1 MREVLTRAAL
11 GVVWLLHLL
20 PLQLLAPIGR
30 GLGFLFYLLGRE
42 RRGVALTNLRLC
54 FPRWSEAERRR
65 VGRAHFQAFGR
76 GVLEHGILWWASKER
91 IQRLVR
97 VEGIEH
103 LEAARARPVIV
114 LAPHFIG
121 LDMGGVRMATETAGC
136 SMYRQ
141 QSNRVMDDMLLRGR
155 ARFVP
160 QRLFSRRDGIRPLI
174 RAMREGL
181 PFYYLPDQDFGSRDS
196 IFVPFFGVP
205 TATITG
211 VSRIARL
218 AGAVVVPAVTRQLPG
233 AHGYVVTFY
242 PAWSDFPTDDEE
254 RDARRVNE
262 FIEQRVLEMPEQY
275 LWVHKR
281 FKTRPP
287 GAASVY

>member
-1 MREVLTRAAL
+1 MLTRVAL
-11 GVVWLLHLL
+11 GLLWLLRLL
-20 PLQLLAPIGR
+20 PLPMLAPLGR
-30 GLGFLFYLLGRE
+30 GLGLLYYLLGRE
-42 RRGVALTNLRLC
+42 RRNVALTNLGLC
-54 FPRWSEAERRR
+54 FPHWSESERQR
-65 VGRAHFQAFGR
+65 VARAHFQALGR
-76 GVLEHGILWWASKER
+76 AVLEEGILWWSSTDR
-91 IQRLVR
+91 IRRLVR

-103 LEAARARPVIV
+103 LEAARARPLIA

-141 QSNRVMDDMLLRGR
+141 QSNRVMDDMLLRAR
-155 ARFVP
+155 MRFVP
-160 QRLFSRRDGIRPLI
+160 QRLFSRRDGIRPLV

-181 PFYYLPDQDFGSRDS
+181 PFHYSPDQDFGPRDS

-218 AGAVVVPAVTRQLPG
+218 ARAAVVPAVTRQLPG
-233 AHGYVVTFY
+233 AGGYVVTFY

-254 RDARRVNE
+254 RDTRRVNE

>member
-1 MREVLTRAAL
+1 VLTRVAL
-11 GVVWLLHLL
+11 GLLWLLRLL
-20 PLQLLAPIGR
+20 PLPMLAPLGR
-30 GLGFLFYLLGRE
+30 GLGLLYYLLGRE
-42 RRGVALTNLRLC
+42 RRNVALTNLGLC
-54 FPRWSEAERRR
+54 FPHWSESERQR
-65 VGRAHFQAFGR
+65 VARAHFQALGR
-76 GVLEHGILWWASKER
+76 AVLEEGILWWSSTDR
-91 IQRLVR
+91 IRRLVR

-103 LEAARARPVIV
+103 LEAARARPLIA

-121 LDMGGVRMATETAGC
+121 LDMGGTRLATEWSGC
-136 SMYRQ
+136 TIYRR
-141 QSNRVMDDMLLRGR
+141 QSNPLMDRMLLRAR
-155 ARFVP
+155 TRFVP
-160 QRLFSRRDGIRPLI
+160 QRLFSRREGIRPLV

-181 PFYYLPDQDFGSRDS
+181 PFHYSPDQDFGPRDS

-218 AGAVVVPAVTRQLPG
+218 ARAAVVPAVTRQLPG
-233 AHGYVVTFY
+233 AGGYVVTFY

-254 RDARRVNE
+254 RDTRRVNE

>member
-1 MREVLTRAAL
+1 VLTRVAL
-11 GVVWLLHLL
+11 GLLWLLHLL
-20 PLQLLAPIGR
+20 PLRVLAPLGR
-30 GLGFLFYLLGRE
+30 GLGLLYYLLGRE
-42 RRGVALTNLRLC
+42 RRNVALTNLGLC
-54 FPRWSEAERRR
+54 FPHWSESECRR
-65 VGRAHFQAFGR
+65 VARAHFQALGR
-76 GVLEHGILWWASKER
+76 AVLEEGIVWWSSKDR
-91 IQRLVR
+91 VQRLVR

-103 LEAARARPVIV
+103 LEAVRGRPLIA

-121 LDMGGVRMATETAGC
+121 LDMGGTRLATEWSGC
-136 SMYRQ
+136 TMYRR
-141 QSNRVMDDMLLRGR
+141 QSNPLMDRMLLRGR
-155 ARFVP
+155 TRFVP
-160 QRLFSRRDGIRPLI
+160 QRLFARRDGIRPLV

-181 PFYYLPDQDFGSRDS
+181 PFHYSPDQDFGPRDS
-196 IFVPFFGVP
+196 IFVPFFGVSA
-205 TATITG
+205 ATITG

-218 AGAVVVPAVTRQLPG
+218 ARAAVVPAVTRQLPG
-233 AHGYVVTFY
+233 AGGYVVTFY

-254 RDARRVNE
+254 RDTRRVNE

>member
-1 MREVLTRAAL
+1 MLTRVAL
-11 GVVWLLHLL
+11 GLLWLLRLL
-20 PLQLLAPIGR
+20 PLPMLAPLGR
-30 GLGFLFYLLGRE
+30 GLGLLYYLLGRE
-42 RRGVALTNLRLC
+42 RRNVALTNLGLC
-54 FPRWSEAERRR
+54 FPHWSESERQR
-65 VGRAHFQAFGR
+65 VARAHFQALGR
-76 GVLEHGILWWASKER
+76 AVLEEGILWWSSTDR
-91 IQRLVR
+91 IRRLVR

-103 LEAARARPVIV
+103 LEAARARPLIA

-121 LDMGGVRMATETAGC
+121 LDMGGTRLATEWSGC
-136 SMYRQ
+136 TIYRR
-141 QSNRVMDDMLLRGR
+141 QSNPLMDRMLLRAR
-155 ARFVP
+155 TRFVP
-160 QRLFSRRDGIRPLI
+160 QRLFSRRDGIRPLV

-181 PFYYLPDQDFGSRDS
+181 PFHYSPDQDFGPRDS

-218 AGAVVVPAVTRQLPG
+218 ARAAVVPAVTRQLPG
-233 AHGYVVTFY
+233 AGGYVVTFY

-254 RDARRVNE
+254 RDTRRVNE

>member
-1 MREVLTRAAL
+1 VLTRVAL
-11 GVVWLLHLL
+11 GLLWLLHLL
-20 PLQLLAPIGR
+20 PLRVLVPLGR
-30 GLGFLFYLLGRE
+30 GLGLLYYLLGRE
-42 RRGVALTNLRLC
+42 RRNVALTNLGLC
-54 FPRWSEAERRR
+54 FPHWSESERWR
-65 VGRAHFQAFGR
+65 VARAHFQALGR
-76 GVLEHGILWWASKER
+76 VVLEEGIVWWSSKER

-103 LEAARARPVIV
+103 LEAVRGRPLIA

-121 LDMGGVRMATETAGC
+121 LDMGGTRLATEWSGC
-136 SMYRQ
+136 TMYRR
-141 QSNRVMDDMLLRGR
+141 QSNPLMDRMLLRGR
-155 ARFVP
+155 TRFIP
-160 QRLFSRRDGIRPLI
+160 QRLFARRDGIRPLV

-181 PFYYLPDQDFGSRDS
+181 PFHYSPDQDFGPRDS
-196 IFVPFFGVP
+196 IFVPFFGVSA
-205 TATITG
+205 ATITG

-218 AGAVVVPAVTRQLPG
+218 ARAAVVPAVTRQLPG
-233 AHGYVVTFY
+233 AGGYVVSFY

-254 RDARRVNE
+254 RDTRRVNE

>member
-1 MREVLTRAAL
+1 MLTRVAL
-11 GVVWLLHLL
+11 GLLWLLRLL
-20 PLQLLAPIGR
+20 PLRMLAPLGR
-30 GLGFLFYLLGRE
+30 GLGLLYYLLGRE
-42 RRGVALTNLRLC
+42 RRNVALTNLGLC
-54 FPRWSEAERRR
+54 FPHWSESERRR
-65 VGRAHFQAFGR
+65 VARAHFQALGR
-76 GVLEHGILWWASKER
+76 AVLEEGILWWSSKDR

-103 LEAARARPVIV
+103 LEAARARPLIA

-121 LDMGGVRMATETAGC
+121 LDMGGTRLATEWSGC
-136 SMYRQ
+136 NMYRR
-141 QSNRVMDDMLLRGR
+141 QSNPLMDRMLLRAR
-155 ARFVP
+155 TRFVP
-160 QRLFSRRDGIRPLI
+160 QRLFLSREGIRPLV

-181 PFYYLPDQDFGSRDS
+181 PFHYSPDQDFGPRDS

-218 AGAVVVPAVTRQLPG
+218 ARATVVPVVTRQLPG
-233 AHGYVVTFY
+233 ARGYVVTFY

-254 RDARRVNE
+254 RDTRRVNE

-287 GAASVY
+287 GAASIY

>member
-1 MREVLTRAAL
+1 MLTRVAL
-11 GVVWLLHLL
+11 GLLWLLRLL
-20 PLQLLAPIGR
+20 PLPMLAPLGR
-30 GLGFLFYLLGRE
+30 GLGLLYYLLGRE
-42 RRGVALTNLRLC
+42 RRNVALTNLGLC
-54 FPRWSEAERRR
+54 FPHWSESERQR
-65 VGRAHFQAFGR
+65 VARAHFQALGR
-76 GVLEHGILWWASKER
+76 AVLEEGILWWSSTDR
-91 IQRLVR
+91 IRRLVR

-103 LEAARARPVIV
+103 LEAARARPLIA

-121 LDMGGVRMATETAGC
+121 LDMGGTRLATEWSGC
-136 SMYRQ
+136 TIYRR
-141 QSNRVMDDMLLRGR
+141 QSNPLMDRMLLRAR
-155 ARFVP
+155 TRFVP
-160 QRLFSRRDGIRPLI
+160 QRLFSRREGIRPLV

-181 PFYYLPDQDFGSRDS
+181 PFHYSPDQDFGPRDS

-218 AGAVVVPAVTRQLPG
+218 ARAAVVPAVTRQLPG
-233 AHGYVVTFY
+233 AGGYVVTFY

-254 RDARRVNE
+254 RDTRRVNE